1 MRKTVSSVD
10 KGLILAMIALT
21 LSCSREL
28 SSPPPEQLMTKA
40 TPLSEYE
47 MLNTSRIWFEETYQS
62 PGYVVSWNN
71 ARVHASDTAY
81 YADASMMVGLDMKF
95 LTFEKTL
102 GGSVRM
108 VVKSAGEERQ
118 ARIMFIS
125 PDAENTQDVRL
136 MNYDFIGTFT
146 GKIYYFTPDE
156 YLTYSLYFKNG
167 QADNYYVLANSGN
180 PGETTYPPEKITKEE
195 YDKLSDKEKQSYS
208 WNDALKCYKRHD
220 IDDVYID
227 PPGSGGG
234 NGGINGR
241 LEFQPN
247 GNPGGGNNGF
257 YHGGGGG
264 GGTGTSGG
272 SGGNKPSEED
282 KNSIQLPIPANEKVG
297 KHIISSIKKLSK
309 CIPEEDKQEI
319 KKAVEE
325 NRVKITYNDVDSK
338 SKNGNPIE
346 LKDNKNGTYSID
358 IYSSFKSEA
367 GKVYGYPVG
376 LGHELAHLI
385 LTLKGV
391 EAELQHD
398 KMITT
403 GLMEK
408 ILRAYF
414 PNESEEF
421 FFYAKFG
428 GAYSAKAYDQVDK
441 VRAWSFYYS
450 CSIIP

>member
-1 MRKTVSSVD
+1 MKKTINSLEKELISAL
-10 KGLILAMIALT
+10 LILT
-21 LSCSREL
+21 FSCSREL
-28 SSPPPEQLMTKA
+28 DSPPPGGLMSASNTI
-40 TPLSEYE
+40 SEYE
-47 MLNTSRIWFEETYQS
+47 MLNTSRIWFEENYQS
-62 PGYVVSWNN
+62 PGYVVSWTN
-71 ARVHASDTAY
+71 AKVHTTETAY

-95 LTFEKTL
+95 LTFEETL

-108 VVKSAGEERQ
+108 IVKSAGEKRQ

-136 MNYDFIGTFT
+136 MDYNFIGTFT

-156 YLTYSLYFKNG
+156 EFTYSLYFKNG

-195 YDKLSDKEKQSYS
+195 YDKLSDEEKQSYS
-208 WNDALKCYKRHD
+208 WNDALKCYKRRD
-220 IDDVYID
+220 FDDVYIN
-227 PPGSGGG
+227 PPGSSGG
-234 NGGINGR
+234 NGGLTGK

-257 YHGGGGG
+257 YHGSGG
-264 GGTGTSGG
+264 GGTGPTGG
-272 SGGNKPSEED
+272 SGGEQSEENKD
-282 KNSIQLPIPANEKVG
+282 SIQLPIPANGKVG
-297 KHIISSIKKLSK
+297 KHIISTIKKLSK
-309 CIPEEDKQEI
+309 CIPEEYKQEI

-346 LKDNKNGTYSID
+346 LRDNKNGTYSID
-358 IYSSFKSEA
+358 IYSDFKSKA

-391 EAELQHD
+391 KTELQHD

-428 GAYSAKAYDQVDK
+428 GAYDAKAYGQVDK
-441 VRAWSFYYS
+441 ARARSFYYS